1 MYARSTTI
9 SGAPQ
14 NVDRGVSY
22 VRDRVLP
29 AVLGMDGFIGLS
41 MLADRHTGRC
51 IVTTAWEDSTALR
64 RSAGGVKAMRA
75 RAADILGGAAVVEE
89 WTIAVLHRLHAAP
102 EGACA
107 RVTWTRGN
115 PARLDR
121 LADSFSVSI
130 VPRLEDI
137 PGFCSVS
144 MLVNPADGRA
154 TTAATYDSRDALQ
167 QSLDRATDLCQEF
180 TRQMGAKVIEVATFD
195 LVVAQLRVPETV

>member
-9 SGAPQ
+9 SGTPL
-14 NVDRGVSY
+14 NVDRGVVY

-29 AVLGMDGFIGLS
+29 AVMGMDGFIGLS
-41 MLADRHTGRC
+41 MLADRQNGRC
-51 IVTTAWEDSTALR
+51 IVTTAWEDSAALQ

-75 RAADILGGAAVVEE
+75 RAADILGGPAVVEE

-107 RVTWTRGN
+107 RVTWTRGH
-115 PARLDR
+115 PDRIDR
-121 LADSFSVSI
+121 LADAFAVSI

-144 MLVNPADGRA
+144 MLVNPQDGRA
-154 TTAATYDSRDALQ
+154 TTAVTYDSRDALQ
-167 QSLDRATDLCQEF
+167 RSLDRATDLRQEF
-180 TRQMGAKVIEVATFD
+180 TRQMGAQALEVATFD